1 MYRKLK
7 KFQNKAKVFWRC
19 TDILSVSKQTAYNTT
34 KKQSDDGVKDRLG
47 RKDSFD
53 ERSASCFHNSFTR

>member
-19 TDILSVSKQTAYNTT
+19 TDI
-34 KKQSDDGVKDRLG
+34 
-47 RKDSFD
+47 
-53 ERSASCFHNSFTR
+53 